1 MEEDTEYKKLPI
13 DERCVHKVW
22 KARVDGYEEAA
33 KLFRTIDDEKSP
45 EWNKYLGLIKKFVT
59 DSNAVAQEKGLEA
72 ALVFVENSGNAGKT
86 VGEVMGGIITKC
98 IGAPKAKTKDLAV
111 QITLMYVE
119 IERHEVVLEE
129 LLKGTDQKNPK
140 IVAACVAAVT
150 QALREFGSK
159 VMSIKPIVKKLPAL
173 LSDRDKAVRDEAKTL
188 TIEIY
193 RWIGAAFKSQ
203 IASLPAVLLTELEA
217 EFEKVSGEKAV
228 PTRYLRSQQEKQMLA
243 AVAISSGEVDDGAD
257 ADEVDEAEE
266 IDPMDLIDPV
276 DILSKL
282 PKDFYEKLEAKKW
295 QERKESLEALEA
307 LLQNPKLQPGD
318 YGDVVRALK
327 KVITKD
333 SNVVLV
339 ALGGKCLAM
348 LAKGLGKKFNT
359 YAGACVP
366 AVLEKFK
373 EKKTNVVTALRDAI
387 DAMYPATTLESIQE
401 DILEALA
408 NKNPN
413 VKMETASFLARAFS
427 KTVPTILNKKLLKAF
442 VTALIKTLNESD
454 PAVRDASAEAL
465 GTLMKLVGEKAIGPY
480 IAEVDALKQ
489 AKIKECCDKAVIT
502 VKIPGPKKERPATAP
517 PKTNA
522 GPATG
527 AVKKGGS
534 TEPKPV
540 ARPATAGVKKPAATK
555 KAAAGGGGSGVA
567 KSASASKVLP
577 TERDMSQEEIDD
589 RAAEILP
596 ADVTQGLGDSNWKTR
611 LAAVESLTGVIAD
624 LDPKGGHSQVVLRT
638 LAKKPGLKDTNFQVL
653 KGKLENVRA
662 AVERLGIT
670 ATTAD
675 YIMNDIT
682 EKLGDAKNSGPAGL
696 ALTAIAEA
704 IKLEYAV
711 AKVMEFAFEQKSPKV
726 QQEALTWVNNAIKE
740 FGFQV
745 NPKLLLE
752 DSKKAVQSINPA
764 VRAAGITLLGT
775 MYLFMGN
782 TLAMF
787 FENEKPAL
795 KQQIQTEFD
804 KCAGQRPPAPT
815 RGLSKCASKASV
827 DDLDDDGEVEEQPA
841 INMNDLFPR
850 VDISSQ
856 ITEALLAEISD
867 KNWKTRNEG
876 LEKLRAIIAEA
887 KLIKSNLG
895 DLPQVLAQRLVD
907 SNAKIA
913 QTSVE
918 LCQQIAVAMGP
929 PSKQYVRVWFP
940 GIVKGLGDSKAF
952 IRSACITCINIMG
965 DQAGYK
971 EFFESEMIADAL
983 KTGSPALKT
992 EVWGWLAEKLPG
1004 LPTKSIQKD
1013 ELHSLLPHLYANI
1026 CDRNAD
1032 VRKNANEAVLGI
1044 MIHLGYEGMV
1054 KALDKQKPTSKK
1066 DIQAALDKA
1075 RPNLPV
1081 KPLPKN
1087 KQQAPI
1093 VEEPTKVVR
1102 PGTAKVQKAA
1112 AGGAAKANPA
1122 PTSRKK
1128 EEEVDTSPLLAI
1140 NNMKSQRL
1148 LDEQKLKVL
1157 KWTFTTPREEFTDLL
1172 KEQMTSANVNKG
1184 LIANMFHED
1193 FRYHLKV
1200 IDALIEDLPK
1210 NDKGLICNLDLIM
1223 KWLSLRFYDTNPS
1236 VLLKGLDYLNL
1247 VFQMLIESQYVLAEN
1262 EGSSFVPHL
1271 LTKIGD
1277 PKDVVRNGVRS
1288 LLRQICLV
1296 YPFAKV
1302 FVFIMDALKSKNARQ
1317 RAECLDELGYLIET
1331 YGLTVCQPTQ
1341 QAALKEIAKHIS
1353 DRDNSVRN
1361 AALNTVVQAYFLA
1374 GEKVYKLI
1382 GQLSEK
1388 DLSMLD
1394 ERIKRS
1400 KKTAAVKKPATI
1412 EIVKVPSSVEVH
1424 APDSDPVVVE
1434 EEDIVVPPMEQP
1446 EEAIPVVRKRRSVV
1460 FNDTIRF
1467 NDSTSG
1473 RFNDEVDE
1481 TGQNAHKRL
1490 REEPILN
1497 SPVPTKKPPEVVNP
1511 PSRPSGPFKLDE
1523 NVIAEIECN
1532 WVKAEQHRKLDLPKI
1547 DVSFIYDS
1555 ITVIPVRG
1563 VAYPEDKFQQLL
1575 ARTLHRP
1582 ISAHS
1587 RDYAMSPP
1595 SHLRSPAYGGGGSNK
1610 PKPTAN
1616 LADALPKLDPN
1627 LLRIIRGI
1635 GSADVYT
1642 AHAAINELSDI
1653 LESQEKQAV
1662 LRDYEEIY
1670 IQSILQ
1676 QFKYLQ
1682 QKPLAESL
1690 AMYQPLLHSIY
1701 SFFASKTLGKNLS
1714 VNTIKS
1720 LIAVLLGLMADNK
1733 LGGSTDDA
1741 QFTKVVNGICL
1752 KILDRTNFTNLNCA
1766 LIRLLKESCQTSCL
1780 PKFTD
1785 LLMKCIWRNV
1795 KVIPDRLPDLDYDAV
1810 LLEVHEFMLALPS
1823 IWWQQ
1828 RPSDTPLRTVK
1839 TIIHNMTKIK
1849 GNTILQHLNKIP
1861 SHSELNTYILR
1872 ILKNL
1877 NKESSSAAT
1886 VATANNQHA
1895 AAVANSNSENNNTQH
1910 RHGSRP
1916 VHETHEE
1923 VSNIFKLISNTD
1935 TSQEGLAKLH
1945 EFKSRNADVDIL
1957 PFLKGASVSFQKYI
1971 IDGLAELDAKN
1982 QGLGD
1987 GNNKA
1992 MAGNRVAA
2000 STINPDYW
2008 MERLNSLMTKT
2019 NPGQPNS
2026 ATVNGQ
2032 YSDNKIT
2039 DENLNVN
2046 QLQQPKVN
2054 LLRKEVGGGLG
2065 SGLTVPMGGG
2075 GVGGVGGGNSG
2086 SISLHRRELLAQKLE
2101 QIKQQK

>member
-203 IASLPAVLLTELEA
+203 IASLPAVLLAELEA

-295 QERKESLEALEA
+295 QERKESLEALET

-408 NKNPN
+408 NKNPS

-1184 LIANMFHED
+1184 LIANMFHDD

-1446 EEAIPVVRKRRSVV
+1446 EEAIPVVR
-1460 FNDTIRF
+1460 
-1467 NDSTSG
+1467 
-1473 RFNDEVDE
+1473 
-1481 TGQNAHKRL
+1481 
-1490 REEPILN
+1490 
-1497 SPVPTKKPPEVVNP
+1497 PPEVVNP

-2086 SISLHRRELLAQKLE
+2086 SISMHRRELLAQKLE

>member
-203 IASLPAVLLTELEA
+203 IASLPAVLLAELEA

-295 QERKESLEALEA
+295 QERKESLEALET

-408 NKNPN
+408 NKNPS

-1184 LIANMFHED
+1184 LIANMFHDD

-1446 EEAIPVVRKRRSVV
+1446 EEAIPVVR
-1460 FNDTIRF
+1460 
-1467 NDSTSG
+1467 
-1473 RFNDEVDE
+1473 
-1481 TGQNAHKRL
+1481 
-1490 REEPILN
+1490 
-1497 SPVPTKKPPEVVNP
+1497 
-1511 PSRPSGPFKLDE
+1511 
-1523 NVIAEIECN
+1523 
-1532 WVKAEQHRKLDLPKI
+1532 
-1547 DVSFIYDS
+1547 
-1555 ITVIPVRG
+1555 
-1563 VAYPEDKFQQLL
+1563 
-1575 ARTLHRP
+1575 
-1582 ISAHS
+1582 
-1587 RDYAMSPP
+1587 
-1595 SHLRSPAYGGGGSNK
+1595 
-1610 PKPTAN
+1610 

-2086 SISLHRRELLAQKLE
+2086 SISMHRRELLAQKLE

>member
-13 DERCVHKVW
+13 DERCVHKLW

-45 EWNKYLGLIKKFVT
+45 EWNKYLGLIKKFVI

-119 IERHEVVLEE
+119 IEKHEVVLEE

-159 VMSIKPIVKKLPAL
+159 VISIKPIVKKLPTL
-173 LSDRDKAVRDEAKTL
+173 LSDRDKAVRDESKSL

-203 IASLPAVLLTELEA
+203 IASLPAVLLAELEA

-243 AVAISSGEVDDGAD
+243 AVAISSGDADDGAD
-257 ADEVDEAEE
+257 NDEVDDAEE

-295 QERKESLEALEA
+295 QERKESLEALET

-359 YAGACVP
+359 YTGACVP

-373 EKKTNVVTALRDAI
+373 EKKSNVVAALRDAI
-387 DAMYPATTLESIQE
+387 DAMYPSTTLESIQE
-401 DILEALA
+401 DVLEALA
-408 NKNPN
+408 NKNPS

-442 VTALIKTLNESD
+442 VTALLKTLNESD

-465 GTLMKLVGEKAIGPY
+465 GTLMKLVGEKAIGVY
-480 IAEVDALKQ
+480 LTEVDALKQ
-489 AKIKECCDKAVIT
+489 AKIKECCEKAVIT
-502 VKIPGPKKERPATAP
+502 IKIPGPKKERPATAP
-517 PKTNA
+517 PKTGAA
-522 GPATG
+522 GSAGTG
-527 AVKKGGS
+527 AIKKGGS

-555 KAAAGGGGSGVA
+555 KATGGGGGGGGGVA

-577 TERDMSQEEIDD
+577 TERDMSPEEIDD

-596 ADVTQGLGDSNWKTR
+596 ADVIQGLGDSNWKTR
-611 LAAVESLTGVIAD
+611 LAAVESMPGVIAD

-653 KGKLENVRA
+653 KVKLENVRA

-752 DSKKAVQSINPA
+752 DSRKAVQSINPA
-764 VRAAGITLLGT
+764 VRAAGIALLGT

-782 TLAMF
+782 TLTMF

-804 KCAGQRPPAPT
+804 KCAGQKPPAPT

-827 DDLDDDGEVEEQPA
+827 DDLDDDGEAEEQPA
-841 INMNDLFPR
+841 ININDLLPR

-876 LEKLRAIIAEA
+876 LEKLRAIIGEA
-887 KLIKSNLG
+887 KLIKQNLG
-895 DLPQVLAQRLVD
+895 DLPQVMAQRLVD

-913 QTSVE
+913 QTSGE
-918 LCQQIAVAMGP
+918 ICQQIAVAMGP
-929 PSKQYVRVWFP
+929 PCKQYVRVWFP
-940 GIVKGLGDSKAF
+940 GFLKGLGDGKSF
-952 IRSACITCINIMG
+952 IRSASIACINTFG

-971 EFFESEMIADAL
+971 EFFEGEMIADAL

-1013 ELHSLLPHLYANI
+1013 ELNSMLPHLYANI

-1032 VRKNANEAVLGI
+1032 VRKNANDAVLGI
-1044 MIHLGYEGMV
+1044 MIHLGYEGMM

-1093 VEEPTKVVR
+1093 IEEPKVVR

-1112 AGGAAKANPA
+1112 SGAAAKANPP

-1184 LIANMFHED
+1184 LIANMFHDD

-1247 VFQMLIESQYVLAEN
+1247 VFQMLIEKQYVLAEN

-1400 KKTAAVKKPATI
+1400 KKTAVKKPTNTI
-1412 EIVKVPSSVEVH
+1412 EIVKVPSSVEVN
-1424 APDSDPVVVE
+1424 AVEIDPVVVE
-1434 EEDIVVPPMEQP
+1434 EEEIVPPMEQP
-1446 EEAIPVVRKRRSVV
+1446 EEVTIPVRKRRSVV

-1473 RFNDEVDE
+1473 RFNDEQEQVVAGDN
-1481 TGQNAHKRL
+1481 GQCNGSALKRL
-1490 REEPILN
+1490 REEPST
-1497 SPVPTKKPPEVVNP
+1497 SPVPTKKPPEVATA
-1511 PSRPSGPFKLDE
+1511 PSKPSGPFKLDE

-1532 WVKAEQHRKLDLPKI
+1532 WVKADQHRKLDLPNI
-1547 DVSFIYDS
+1547 DVSFIYDP

-1595 SHLRSPAYGGGGSNK
+1595 SHLRSPAYGGSNK

-1720 LIAVLLGLMADNK
+1720 IIAVLLGLMADNK

-1877 NKESSSAAT
+1877 NKESNAA
-1886 VATANNQHA
+1886 NQHA
-1895 AAVANSNSENNNTQH
+1895 SAVANSNSENNNTQH
-1910 RHGSRP
+1910 RSGTRP

-1945 EFKSRNADVDIL
+1945 EFKSKNPDVDIL

-1982 QGLGD
+1982 QGHGD
-1987 GNNKA
+1987 GNNKVA
-1992 MAGNRVAA
+1992 PGNRVAP

-2019 NPGQPNS
+2019 NPNQQNS
-2026 ATVNGQ
+2026 TVNGQ

-2046 QLQQPKVN
+2046 QLQPKVN

-2065 SGLTVPMGGG
+2065 SGLTVPVSGGVGG
-2075 GVGGVGGGNSG
+2075 GVGSGNSG

>member
-13 DERCVHKVW
+13 DERCVHKLW

-45 EWNKYLGLIKKFVT
+45 EWNKYLGLVKKFVT
-59 DSNAVAQEKGLEA
+59 DSNAAAQEKGLEA
-72 ALVFVENSGNAGKT
+72 TLVFVENSGNAGKT
-86 VGEVMGGIITKC
+86 VGEVMSGIITKC
-98 IGAPKAKTKDLAV
+98 IGAPRAKTKDLAG
-111 QITLMYVE
+111 QITLMYIE
-119 IERHEVVLEE
+119 IEKQDIVLEE
-129 LLKGTDQKNPK
+129 LLKGTEQKNPK
-140 IVAACVAAVT
+140 IVAACVVSIT
-150 QALREFGSK
+150 QALREFGNK
-159 VMSIKPIVKKLPAL
+159 VISIKPIVKKLPTL
-173 LSDRDKAVRDEAKTL
+173 LSDRDKAVRDESKSL

-203 IASLPAVLLTELEA
+203 IASLPAVLLAELET
-217 EFEKVSGEKAV
+217 EFEKVSGDKAI
-228 PTRYLRSQQEKQMLA
+228 PTRYLRSQQERQMLA
-243 AVAISSGEVDDGAD
+243 AVAASSSGDVEDVGDDNEA
-257 ADEVDEAEE
+257 DEAEE

-282 PKDFYEKLEAKKW
+282 PKDFYDKLEAKKW
-295 QERKESLEALEA
+295 QERKESLEALET

-327 KVITKD
+327 KIISKD
-333 SNVVLV
+333 TNVVLV

-348 LAKGLGKKFNT
+348 LARGLAKKFNT

-366 AVLEKFK
+366 AILEKFK
-373 EKKTNVVTALRDAI
+373 EKKVNVVTALREAI
-387 DAMYPATTLESIQE
+387 DAIYPSTSLEAIQE
-401 DILEALA
+401 DILEALG

-413 VKMETASFLARAFS
+413 VKLETASFLARAFT
-427 KTVPTILNKKLLKAF
+427 KTLPTILNKKLLKAII
-442 VTALIKTLNESD
+442 TALLKTLNEPD
-454 PAVRDASAEAL
+454 PAVRDSAAEAL
-465 GTLMKLVGEKAIGPY
+465 GTAMKLVGEKAIGPHLT
-480 IAEVDALKQ
+480 EVDALKL

-502 VKIPGPKKERPATAP
+502 IKIPGPKKERPATAP
-517 PKTNA
+517 PKTTST
-522 GPATG
+522 ATG

-534 TEPKPV
+534 TEPRPV
-540 ARPATAGVKKPAATK
+540 ARPATAGVKKVAPSK
-555 KAAAGGGGSGVA
+555 KAPGSGGAGGGGGGSGLS

-577 TERDMSQEEIDD
+577 TERDMSTDEIDEK
-589 RAAEILP
+589 AAEILP
-596 ADVTQGLGDSNWKTR
+596 TDVVQGLADSNWKTR
-611 LAAVESLTGVIAD
+611 LAAVESLTVVISE
-624 LDPKGGHSQVVLRT
+624 LDPKCGHSQVILRF

-653 KGKLENVRA
+653 KVKLENVK
-662 AVERLGIT
+662 AVVDKLGVT
-670 ATTAD
+670 TTTAD
-675 YIMNDIT
+675 YIINDIT
-682 EKLGDAKNSGPAGL
+682 EKLGDAKNSGPAGQ
-696 ALTAIAEA
+696 ALTSIADA

-711 AKVMEFAFEQKSPKV
+711 SKVMEFAFEQKSPKV
-726 QQEALTWVNNAIKE
+726 QQEALTWVNNALKE

-752 DSKKAVQSINPA
+752 DSRKAVQSINPA
-764 VRAAGITLLGT
+764 VRASGIALLGT

-795 KQQIQTEFD
+795 KQQIQAEFD
-804 KCAGQRPPAPT
+804 KCAGQKPPAAT
-815 RGLSKCASKASV
+815 RGQQAKCPSPGSV
-827 DDLDDDGEVEEQPA
+827 DDLDDEGEADDQPA
-841 INMNDLFPR
+841 ININDLLPR
-850 VDISSQ
+850 IDISTQ
-856 ITEALLAEISD
+856 ITESLLAELSD

-876 LEKLRAIIAEA
+876 LEKLRGIVTES
-887 KLIKSNLG
+887 KLIKPNLG
-895 DLPQVLAQRLVD
+895 DLPQVIAQRLVD

-918 LCQQIAVAMGP
+918 ICQLIATAMGP
-929 PSKQYVRVWFP
+929 PCKQYVRVFFP
-940 GIVKGLGDSKAF
+940 GFLKGLGDGKAF
-952 IRSACITCINIMG
+952 IRSACISCINTWG

-971 EFFESEMIADAL
+971 EFFDGEMIADAL
-983 KTGSPALKT
+983 KIGSPALKT
-992 EVWGWLAEKLPG
+992 EVWGWLAEKLPP

-1013 ELHSLLPHLYANI
+1013 ELVAILPHLYANI

-1044 MIHLGYEGMV
+1044 MIHLGYDAMM

-1093 VEEPTKVVR
+1093 VEEPKVVR
-1102 PGTAKVQKAA
+1102 PGTGKVQKAA
-1112 AGGAAKANPA
+1112 VGVSAKANPA
-1122 PTSRKK
+1122 AAARKK
-1128 EEEVDTSPLLAI
+1128 EEEVDNSPLLAI

-1200 IDALIEDLPK
+1200 IDALVEDLPK

-1247 VFQMLIESQYVLAEN
+1247 VFGMLIEKQYVLAEN
-1262 EGSSFVPHL
+1262 EGSSFAPHL

-1277 PKDVVRNGVRS
+1277 PKDVVRNGVRT

-1302 FVFIMDALKSKNARQ
+1302 FIFVMDALKSKNARQ

-1331 YGLTVCQPTQ
+1331 YGLSVCQPTQ

-1361 AALNTVVQAYFLA
+1361 AALNAVVQAYFLA

-1400 KKTAAVKKPATI
+1400 KKTAIKKPTNSI
-1412 EIVKVPSSVEVH
+1412 EIVKVPSATEVNNVVETE
-1424 APDSDPVVVE
+1424 PVE
-1434 EEDIVVPPMEQP
+1434 EEEEPLPVEQP
-1446 EEAIPVVRKRRSVV
+1446 V
-1460 FNDTIRF
+1460 
-1467 NDSTSG
+1467 
-1473 RFNDEVDE
+1473 
-1481 TGQNAHKRL
+1481 
-1490 REEPILN
+1490 EPL
-1497 SPVPTKKPPEVVNP
+1497 PARPPEVNLPKV
-1511 PSRPSGPFKLDE
+1511 SGPFKLDE
-1523 NVIAEIECN
+1523 NVIADIESN
-1532 WVKAEQHRKLDLPKI
+1532 WVKADHHRKTELPPI
-1547 DVSFIYDS
+1547 DISFIYEP
-1555 ITVIPVRG
+1555 IKVIPVRG
-1563 VAYPEDKFQQLL
+1563 IAYPDEKFQQLL
-1575 ARTLHRP
+1575 ARTLQRP
-1582 ISAHS
+1582 ISAPS
-1587 RDYAMSPP
+1587 RDYAMSPL
-1595 SHLRSPAYGGGGSNK
+1595 SHLRSPAYSGTNK

-1616 LADALPKLDPN
+1616 LADVLPKLDPN

-1635 GSADVYT
+1635 GSADAYT

-1720 LIAVLLGLMADNK
+1720 IIAVLLGLMADNK
-1733 LGGSTDDA
+1733 LGGSADDA

-1752 KILDRTNFTNLNCA
+1752 KILDRTNFTHLNCA

-1795 KVIPDRLPDLDYDAV
+1795 KVIPDRLQDLDYDSV

-1823 IWWQQ
+1823 SWWQQ

-1849 GNTILQHLNKIP
+1849 GNAILQHLSRIP

-1877 NKESSSAAT
+1877 NKESASSAA
-1886 VATANNQHA
+1886 NQNA
-1895 AAVANSNSENNNTQH
+1895 SAVANSNSENNNTQH
-1910 RHGSRP
+1910 RSSSRP

-1935 TSQEGLAKLH
+1935 TSQEGLAKLY
-1945 EFKSRNADVDIL
+1945 EFKSKNSDVDIL
-1957 PFLKGASVSFQKYI
+1957 PFLKGASVSFQRYI
-1971 IDGLAELDAKN
+1971 IDGLAELDAKKLN
-1982 QGLGD
+1982 SKD
-1987 GNNKA
+1987 SDKKI
-1992 MAGNRVAA
+1992 MAANCMPQ
-2000 STINPDYW
+2000 STTNPDYW

-2019 NPGQPNS
+2019 GQS
-2026 ATVNGQ
+2026 ANHQSNTGHGQ
-2032 YSDNKIT
+2032 YTDNKIT
-2039 DENLNVN
+2039 DENLNLN
-2046 QLQQPKVN
+2046 QMQPKVN
-2054 LLRKEVGGGLG
+2054 ILRKEAGGGLG
-2065 SGLTVPMGGG
+2065 SGLSPTPGGG
-2075 GVGGVGGGNSG
+2075 IGGNSNA
-2086 SISLHRRELLAQKLE
+2086 SIVSSIPLHRRELLAQKLE

>member
-13 DERCVHKVW
+13 DERCVHKLW

-45 EWNKYLGLIKKFVT
+45 EWNKYLGLVKKFVT

-72 ALVFVENSGNAGKT
+72 TLVFVENSGNAGKT
-86 VGEVMGGIITKC
+86 VGEVMSGIVTKC
-98 IGAPKAKTKDLAV
+98 IGAPKAKTKDLAA
-111 QITLMYVE
+111 QITLMYIE
-119 IERHEVVLEE
+119 IEKHEIVLEE
-129 LLKGTDQKNPK
+129 LLKGTEQKNPK
-140 IVAACVAAVT
+140 IVAACVVSIT
-150 QALREFGSK
+150 QALREFGNK
-159 VMSIKPIVKKLPAL
+159 VISIKPIVKKLPTL
-173 LSDRDKAVRDEAKTL
+173 LSDRDKAVRDESKSL

-203 IASLPAVLLTELEA
+203 IATLPAVLLTELEA
-217 EFEKVSGEKAV
+217 EFEKVSGEKAI

-243 AVAISSGEVDDGAD
+243 AVAASSSGDVDDAGDDNEA
-257 ADEVDEAEE
+257 DEAEE

-295 QERKESLEALEA
+295 QERKESLEALET

-327 KVITKD
+327 KIISKD
-333 SNVVLV
+333 TNVVLV

-348 LAKGLGKKFNT
+348 LARGLAKKFNT

-366 AVLEKFK
+366 AILEKFK
-373 EKKTNVVTALRDAI
+373 EKKANVVTALRDAI
-387 DAMYPATTLESIQE
+387 DAIYPSTTLEAIQE
-401 DILEALA
+401 DILEALG

-413 VKMETASFLARAFS
+413 VKLETASFLARAFT
-427 KTVPTILNKKLLKAF
+427 KTLPTILNKKLLKAII
-442 VTALIKTLNESD
+442 TALLKTLNEPD
-454 PAVRDASAEAL
+454 PAVRDAAAEAL
-465 GTLMKLVGEKAIGPY
+465 GTAMKLVGEKAIGPHLT
-480 IAEVDALKQ
+480 EVDALKL
-489 AKIKECCDKAVIT
+489 AKIKECCEKAVIT

-517 PKTNA
+517 PKTTST
-522 GPATG
+522 ATG

-540 ARPATAGVKKPAATK
+540 ARPATAGVKKVPAK
-555 KAAAGGGGSGVA
+555 KATGTGGGGGGGGGSGIA
-567 KSASASKVLP
+567 KSASSSKVLP
-577 TERDMSQEEIDD
+577 TERDMSAEEVDE

-596 ADVTQGLGDSNWKTR
+596 ADVAQGLADSNWKTR
-611 LAAVESLTGVIAD
+611 LAAVESLTSVIAE
-624 LDPKGGHSQVVLRT
+624 LDPKCGHSQVILRFI
-638 LAKKPGLKDTNFQVL
+638 AKKPGLKDTNFQVL

-662 AVERLGIT
+662 VVEKLGVTI
-670 ATTAD
+670 TTAD

-682 EKLGDAKNSGPAGL
+682 EKLGDVKNSGPAGQ

-711 AKVMEFAFEQKSPKV
+711 SKVMEFAFEQKSPKV

-752 DSKKAVQSINPA
+752 DSRKAVQSINPA
-764 VRAAGITLLGT
+764 VRAAGIALLGT

-795 KQQIQTEFD
+795 KQQIQAEFD
-804 KCAGQRPPAPT
+804 KCVGQKPPAPT
-815 RGLSKCASKASV
+815 RGLSKCASRGSV
-827 DDLDDDGEVEEQPA
+827 DDNLEDDGEADDQPA
-841 INMNDLFPR
+841 VNINDLLPR

-856 ITEALLAEISD
+856 ITESLLTELSD

-876 LEKLRAIIAEA
+876 LEKLRGIVNDA

-895 DLPQVLAQRLVD
+895 DLPQVMTQRLVD

-918 LCQQIAVAMGP
+918 ICQLIAIAMGP
-929 PSKQYVRVWFP
+929 PCKQYVRAFFP
-940 GIVKGLGDSKAF
+940 GFLKGLGDGKAF
-952 IRSACITCINIMG
+952 IRSACISCINTWG

-971 EFFESEMIADAL
+971 EFFDGEMIADAL

-992 EVWGWLAEKLPG
+992 ELWGWVAEKLPP

-1013 ELHSLLPHLYANI
+1013 ELVSMLPHLYANI

-1044 MIHLGYEGMV
+1044 MIHLGYDAMM

-1093 VEEPTKVVR
+1093 VDEPKVVR

-1112 AGGAAKANPA
+1112 VGASAKANAPA
-1122 PTSRKK
+1122 VSRKK
-1128 EEEVDTSPLLAI
+1128 EEEVDNSPLLAI

-1200 IDALIEDLPK
+1200 IDALVEDLPK

-1247 VFQMLIESQYVLAEN
+1247 VFAMLIEKQYVLAEN

-1277 PKDVVRNGVRS
+1277 PKDVVRNGVRT

-1302 FVFIMDALKSKNARQ
+1302 FVFVMDALKSKNARQ

-1331 YGLTVCQPTQ
+1331 YGLSVCQPTQ

-1361 AALNTVVQAYFLA
+1361 AALNAVVQAYFLA

-1400 KKTAAVKKPATI
+1400 KKTAVKKPASTI
-1412 EIVKVPSSVEVH
+1412 EIVKVSSATEVNVVE
-1424 APDSDPVVVE
+1424 PEVVE
-1434 EEDIVVPPMEQP
+1434 EEEEPVPVEQP
-1446 EEAIPVVRKRRSVV
+1446 V
-1460 FNDTIRF
+1460 
-1467 NDSTSG
+1467 
-1473 RFNDEVDE
+1473 E
-1481 TGQNAHKRL
+1481 T
-1490 REEPILN
+1490 
-1497 SPVPTKKPPEVVNP
+1497 
-1511 PSRPSGPFKLDE
+1511 
-1523 NVIAEIECN
+1523 
-1532 WVKAEQHRKLDLPKI
+1532 LP
-1547 DVSFIYDS
+1547 
-1555 ITVIPVRG
+1555 
-1563 VAYPEDKFQQLL
+1563 
-1575 ARTLHRP
+1575 AR
-1582 ISAHS
+1582 
-1587 RDYAMSPP
+1587 
-1595 SHLRSPAYGGGGSNK
+1595 
-1610 PKPTAN
+1610 

-1635 GSADVYT
+1635 GSADAYT

-1653 LESQEKQAV
+1653 LESQEKQAA

-1701 SFFASKTLGKNLS
+1701 SFFASKTLGKNLT

-1720 LIAVLLGLMADNK
+1720 IIAVLLGLMADNK
-1733 LGGSTDDA
+1733 LGGSADDA

-1795 KVIPDRLPDLDYDAV
+1795 KVIPDRLQDLDYDSV

-1823 IWWQQ
+1823 VWWQQ

-1849 GNTILQHLNKIP
+1849 GNAILQHLNRIP

-1877 NKESSSAAT
+1877 NKESASSAA
-1886 VATANNQHA
+1886 NLHA

-1910 RHGSRP
+1910 RTGSRP

-1945 EFKSRNADVDIL
+1945 EFKSKNPDVDIL

-1971 IDGLAELDAKN
+1971 IDGLQELDARKSSVKES
-1982 QGLGD
+1982 D
-1987 GNNKA
+1987 KKI
-1992 MAGNRVAA
+1992 MAANCMPQ
-2000 STINPDYW
+2000 STTNPDYW

-2019 NPGQPNS
+2019 SQAANHQSN
-2026 ATVNGQ
+2026 AMHGQ
-2032 YSDNKIT
+2032 YTDNKIT
-2039 DENLNVN
+2039 DENLNLN
-2046 QLQQPKVN
+2046 QMQPKVN
-2054 LLRKEVGGGLG
+2054 LLRKEAVGGLG
-2065 SGLTVPMGGG
+2065 SGLSPTTGGG
-2075 GVGGVGGGNSG
+2075 TGGSGNANIVS
-2086 SISLHRRELLAQKLE
+2086 SIPLHRRELLAQKLE

>member
-13 DERCVHKVW
+13 DERCVHKLW

-45 EWNKYLGLIKKFVT
+45 EWNKYLGLVKKFVT

-72 ALVFVENSGNAGKT
+72 TLVFVENSGNAGKT
-86 VGEVMGGIITKC
+86 VGEVMSGIVTKC
-98 IGAPKAKTKDLAV
+98 IGAPKAKTKDLAG
-111 QITLMYVE
+111 QITLMYIE
-119 IERHEVVLEE
+119 IEKHEIVLEE
-129 LLKGTDQKNPK
+129 LLKGTEQKNPK
-140 IVAACVAAVT
+140 IVAACVVSIT
-150 QALREFGSK
+150 QALREFGNK
-159 VMSIKPIVKKLPAL
+159 VISIKPIVKKLPTL
-173 LSDRDKAVRDEAKTL
+173 LSDRDKAVRDESKAL

-217 EFEKVSGEKAV
+217 EFEKVSGDKAI

-243 AVAISSGEVDDGAD
+243 AVAASGSGEVDDGGDDNEA
-257 ADEVDEAEE
+257 DEAEE

-327 KVITKD
+327 KIISKD
-333 SNVVLV
+333 TNVVLV

-348 LAKGLGKKFNT
+348 LARGLAKKFNT

-366 AVLEKFK
+366 AILEKFK
-373 EKKTNVVTALRDAI
+373 EKKANVVTALRDAI
-387 DAMYPATTLESIQE
+387 DAIYPSTTLEAIQE
-401 DILEALA
+401 DILEALG

-413 VKMETASFLARAFS
+413 VKLETASFLARAFT
-427 KTVPTILNKKLLKAF
+427 KTLPTILNKKLLKAII
-442 VTALIKTLNESD
+442 TALLKTLNEPD
-454 PAVRDASAEAL
+454 PAVRDAAAEAL
-465 GTLMKLVGEKAIGPY
+465 GTAMKLVGEKAIGPHLT
-480 IAEVDALKQ
+480 EVDALKL
-489 AKIKECCDKAVIT
+489 AKIKECCEKAVIT
-502 VKIPGPKKERPATAP
+502 IKIPGPKKERPATAP
-517 PKTNA
+517 PKTTSTT
-522 GPATG
+522 TG

-540 ARPATAGVKKPAATK
+540 ARPATAGVKKAVPAK
-555 KAAAGGGGSGVA
+555 KTPGTGGGGGGGGGSGIA
-567 KSASASKVLP
+567 KSASSSKVLP
-577 TERDMSQEEIDD
+577 TERDMSAEEIDE
-589 RAAEILP
+589 RAVEILP
-596 ADVTQGLGDSNWKTR
+596 ADVVQGLADSNWKTR
-611 LAAVESLTGVIAD
+611 LAAVESLTGVISE
-624 LDPKGGHSQVVLRT
+624 LDPKCGHSQVILRFI
-638 LAKKPGLKDTNFQVL
+638 AKKPGLKDTNFQVL

-662 AVERLGIT
+662 VIEKLGLTI
-670 ATTAD
+670 TTAD

-682 EKLGDAKNSGPAGL
+682 EKLGDVKNSGPAGQ

-711 AKVMEFAFEQKSPKV
+711 SKVMEFAFEQKSPKV

-752 DSKKAVQSINPA
+752 DSRKAVQSINPA
-764 VRAAGITLLGT
+764 VRAAGIALLGT

-795 KQQIQTEFD
+795 KQQIQAEFD
-804 KCAGQRPPAPT
+804 KCAGQKPPAPT
-815 RGLSKCASKASV
+815 RGISKCPSRGSV
-827 DDLDDDGEVEEQPA
+827 DDNLEDDAEADDQPA
-841 INMNDLFPR
+841 VNLNDLLPR

-856 ITEALLAEISD
+856 ITESLLAELSD

-876 LEKLRAIIAEA
+876 LEKLKGIVNEA
-887 KLIKSNLG
+887 KLIKPNLG
-895 DLPQVLAQRLVD
+895 DLPQVMAQRLVD

-918 LCQQIAVAMGP
+918 ICQLIAIAMGP
-929 PSKQYVRVWFP
+929 PCKQYVRVFFP
-940 GIVKGLGDSKAF
+940 GILKGLGDGKAF
-952 IRSACITCINIMG
+952 IRSACISCINTWG

-971 EFFESEMIADAL
+971 EFFDGEMIADAL

-992 EVWGWLAEKLPG
+992 ELWGWIAEKLPP

-1013 ELHSLLPHLYANI
+1013 ELVAMLPHLYANI

-1032 VRKNANEAVLGI
+1032 VRKNSNEAVLGI
-1044 MIHLGYEGMV
+1044 MIHLGYDAMM
-1054 KALDKQKPTSKK
+1054 KALDKQKPASKK

-1093 VEEPTKVVR
+1093 VEEPKVVR
-1102 PGTAKVQKAA
+1102 PGTAKAQKAVL
-1112 AGGAAKANPA
+1112 GASAKANPPA
-1122 PTSRKK
+1122 ASRKK
-1128 EEEVDTSPLLAI
+1128 EEEVDNSPLLAI

-1247 VFQMLIESQYVLAEN
+1247 VFAMLIEKQYVLAEN

-1277 PKDVVRNGVRS
+1277 PKDVVRNGVRT

-1302 FVFIMDALKSKNARQ
+1302 FVFVMDALKSKNARQ
-1317 RAECLDELGYLIET
+1317 RAECLDELGFLIET
-1331 YGLTVCQPTQ
+1331 YGLSVCQPTQ

-1361 AALNTVVQAYFLA
+1361 AALNAVVQAYFLA

-1400 KKTAAVKKPATI
+1400 KKTAVKKPASTI
-1412 EIVKVPSSVEVH
+1412 EIVKVSSATEVN
-1424 APDSDPVVVE
+1424 VVE
-1434 EEDIVVPPMEQP
+1434 AEVAEEEEEPVPVEQP
-1446 EEAIPVVRKRRSVV
+1446 V
-1460 FNDTIRF
+1460 
-1467 NDSTSG
+1467 
-1473 RFNDEVDE
+1473 E
-1481 TGQNAHKRL
+1481 T
-1490 REEPILN
+1490 
-1497 SPVPTKKPPEVVNP
+1497 
-1511 PSRPSGPFKLDE
+1511 
-1523 NVIAEIECN
+1523 
-1532 WVKAEQHRKLDLPKI
+1532 LP
-1547 DVSFIYDS
+1547 
-1555 ITVIPVRG
+1555 
-1563 VAYPEDKFQQLL
+1563 
-1575 ARTLHRP
+1575 AR
-1582 ISAHS
+1582 
-1587 RDYAMSPP
+1587 
-1595 SHLRSPAYGGGGSNK
+1595 
-1610 PKPTAN
+1610 

-1627 LLRIIRGI
+1627 LLKTIRGI
-1635 GSADVYT
+1635 GSPDAYT
-1642 AHAAINELSDI
+1642 AHASINELSDI

-1670 IQSILQ
+1670 IQNILQ

-1682 QKPLAESL
+1682 QKPLVESL

-1720 LIAVLLGLMADNK
+1720 IIAVLLGLMADNK
-1733 LGGSTDDA
+1733 LGGSADDA

-1795 KVIPDRLPDLDYDAV
+1795 KVIPDRLQDLDYDSV

-1823 IWWQQ
+1823 VWWQQ

-1849 GNTILQHLNKIP
+1849 GNAILQHLNRIP

-1877 NKESSSAAT
+1877 NKETASSAT
-1886 VATANNQHA
+1886 NQHA
-1895 AAVANSNSENNNTQH
+1895 SAVANSNSENNNTQH
-1910 RHGSRP
+1910 RSGSRP

-1945 EFKSRNADVDIL
+1945 EFKSKNPDVDIL

-1971 IDGLAELDAKN
+1971 IDGLAELDAKKN
-1982 QGLGD
+1982 SVKESD
-1987 GNNKA
+1987 KKI
-1992 MAGNRVAA
+1992 MAPNCLPQ
-2000 STINPDYW
+2000 STTNPDYW

-2019 NPGQPNS
+2019 SQTANHQSS
-2026 ATVNGQ
+2026 AVHSQ
-2032 YSDNKIT
+2032 YADNKIT
-2039 DENLNVN
+2039 DENLNLN
-2046 QLQQPKVN
+2046 QMQPKVN
-2054 LLRKEVGGGLG
+2054 LLRKEAVGGLG
-2065 SGLTVPMGGG
+2065 SGLSPTTGTGTGGS
-2075 GVGGVGGGNSG
+2075 GNANIVS
-2086 SISLHRRELLAQKLE
+2086 SIPLHRRELLAQKLE

>member
-1 MEEDTEYKKLPI
+1 MEEDTEYKKLPV
-13 DERCVHKVW
+13 DERCVHKLW

-45 EWNKYLGLIKKFVT
+45 EWNKYLGLIKKFVI

-72 ALVFVENSGNAGKT
+72 ALVFIENSGNAGKT

-111 QITLMYVE
+111 QITLMYIE
-119 IERHEVVLEE
+119 IEKQEIVLEE
-129 LLKGTDQKNPK
+129 LLKGTEQKNPK
-140 IVAACVAAVT
+140 IVASCVVTIT

-159 VMSIKPIVKKLPAL
+159 VISIKPIVKKLPAI
-173 LSDRDKAVRDEAKTL
+173 LSDRDKSVRDESKSL

-217 EFEKVSGEKAV
+217 EFEKVSNSKAV
-228 PTRYLRSQQEKQMLA
+228 PTRFLRSQQEKQMLA
-243 AVAISSGEVDDGAD
+243 TVASSGDVEDGAI
-257 ADEVDEAEE
+257 DEEADEAEE
-266 IDPMDLIDPV
+266 VDPLDLIDPV

-282 PKDFYEKLEAKKW
+282 PKDFYDKLEAKKW
-295 QERKESLEALEA
+295 QERKESLEALET

-333 SNVVLV
+333 TNVVLV

-348 LAKGLGKKFNT
+348 LAKGLAKKFNP
-359 YAGACVP
+359 YAGACIP
-366 AVLEKFK
+366 AILEKFK

-387 DAMYPATTLESIQE
+387 DAIYPSTTMDAIQE

-413 VKMETASFLARAFS
+413 VKMETASFLARAFT
-427 KTVPTILNKKLLKAF
+427 KTLPTMLNKKLLKVV
-442 VTALIKTLNESD
+442 VTALLKTLNESD

-465 GTLMKLVGEKAIGPY
+465 GTAMKLVGEKAIGPFLT
-480 IAEVDALKQ
+480 EVDALKL
-489 AKIKECCDKAVIT
+489 AKIKECCEKAVIT
-502 VKIPGPKKERPATAP
+502 IKIPGPKKERPATAP
-517 PKTNA
+517 AKSCAAPTA
-522 GPATG
+522 ITG

-534 TEPKPV
+534 SEPKPV
-540 ARPATAGVKKPAATK
+540 ARPATAGIKKPGIK
-555 KAAAGGGGSGVA
+555 KLPSAGGGTGIS
-567 KSASASKVLP
+567 KSASAAKVLP
-577 TERDMSQEEIDD
+577 TERDMSQEEIDEKVTD
-589 RAAEILP
+589 ILP
-596 ADVTQGLGDSNWKTR
+596 PDVVQGLSDSNWKTR
-611 LAAVESLTGVIAD
+611 LAAIESLSGVLSD
-624 LDPKGGHSQVVLRT
+624 LDPKCGHSQVILRF

-653 KGKLENVRA
+653 KIKLESVRETI
-662 AVERLGIT
+662 ERLGIT
-670 ATTAD
+670 VTTAD
-675 YIMNDIT
+675 YIINDIT
-682 EKLGDAKNSGPAGL
+682 EKLGDVKNNGPSGQ
-696 ALTAIAEA
+696 ALTAIAES
-704 IKLEYAV
+704 IKLEYV
-711 AKVMEFAFEQKSPKV
+711 ISKVMEFAFEQKSPKV
-726 QQEALTWVNNAIKE
+726 QQEALTWVNNAIRE

-745 NPKLLLE
+745 NPKLLLD

-764 VRAAGITLLGT
+764 VRAAGIALLGT

-782 TLAMF
+782 TLVMF

-795 KQQIQTEFD
+795 KQQIQAEFD
-804 KCAGQRPPAPT
+804 KCAGQKPPAPT
-815 RGLSKCASKASV
+815 RGLSKCPSKASM
-827 DDLDDDGEVEEQPA
+827 DDNQDENGETEDHPVVN
-841 INMNDLFPR
+841 ITDLLPR

-856 ITEALLAEISD
+856 ITESLLAEISD

-876 LEKLRAIIAEA
+876 LEKLRAIISEA

-918 LCQQIAVAMGP
+918 ICDQIAVAMGP
-929 PSKQYVRVWFP
+929 PCKQYVRVFFP
-940 GIVKGLGDSKAF
+940 GFLKGLGDGKAF
-952 IRSACITCINIMG
+952 IRSASISCINTWG

-983 KTGSPALKT
+983 KIGSPALKT
-992 EVWGWLAEKLPG
+992 EVWGWLAEKLPP
-1004 LPTKSIQKD
+1004 LPSKSIQKD
-1013 ELHSLLPHLYANI
+1013 ELIAILPHLYANI

-1044 MIHLGYEGMV
+1044 MIHLGYDAMM

-1093 VEEPTKVVR
+1093 IEEPKAVR
-1102 PGTAKVQKAA
+1102 PGTAKLLPKTL
-1112 AGGAAKANPA
+1112 GLGAKANA
-1122 PTSRKK
+1122 TTISRKK
-1128 EEEVDTSPLLAI
+1128 DEEVDTSPLLAI

-1172 KEQMTSANVNKG
+1172 KEQMISANVNKG

-1200 IDALIEDLPK
+1200 IEALVEDLPK

-1247 VFQMLIESQYVLAEN
+1247 VFQMLIEKQYVLAEN

-1277 PKDVVRNGVRS
+1277 PKDVVRNGVRT

-1302 FVFIMDALKSKNARQ
+1302 FVFVMDALKSKNARQ

-1361 AALNTVVQAYFLA
+1361 AALNAVVQAYFLA

-1400 KKTAAVKKPATI
+1400 KKTFVKKPSSSI
-1412 EIVKVPSSVEVH
+1412 DIVKVPSATEMNIESE
-1424 APDSDPVVVE
+1424 PVE
-1434 EEDIVVPPMEQP
+1434 EEEEVIPLEQP
-1446 EEAIPVVRKRRSVV
+1446 AEATQAR
-1460 FNDTIRF
+1460 
-1467 NDSTSG
+1467 
-1473 RFNDEVDE
+1473 
-1481 TGQNAHKRL
+1481 
-1490 REEPILN
+1490 
-1497 SPVPTKKPPEVVNP
+1497 PPEVCP
-1511 PSRPSGPFKLDE
+1511 PKVSGPFKLDE

-1532 WVKAEQHRKLDLPKI
+1532 WVKAEQHRKLDLPMI
-1547 DVSFIYDS
+1547 DVTFIYDS
-1555 ITVIPVRG
+1555 IKVIPVRG

-1587 RDYAMSPP
+1587 REYAMSPP
-1595 SHLRSPAYGGGGSNK
+1595 SHLRSPAYGGAVK

-1682 QKPLAESL
+1682 QKPLADSL

-1720 LIAVLLGLMADNK
+1720 IIAVLLGLMADNK

-1752 KILDRTNFTNLNCA
+1752 KILDRSNFTNLNCA

-1795 KVIPDRLPDLDYDAV
+1795 KVIPDRLPDLEYDAV
-1810 LLEVHEFMLALPS
+1810 LMEVHEFMLALPS
-1823 IWWQQ
+1823 VWWQQ
-1828 RPSDTPLRTVK
+1828 RPSDTPLRTIK

-1849 GNTILQHLNKIP
+1849 GNSILQHLNKIP
-1861 SHSELNTYILR
+1861 NHSELNTYILR

-1877 NKESSSAAT
+1877 SKESSSNAA
-1886 VATANNQHA
+1886 NQHA
-1895 AAVANSNSENNNTQH
+1895 SAIANSNSENNNTQH
-1910 RHGSRP
+1910 RSGNRP

-1935 TSQEGLAKLH
+1935 TSQEGLSKLYD
-1945 EFKSRNADVDIL
+1945 FKSKNPDVDIL

-1971 IDGLAELDAKN
+1971 IDGLAELDTNK
-1982 QGLGD
+1982 QGAADTDKKVLI
-1987 GNNKA
+1987 
-1992 MAGNRVAA
+1992 GNRVPQ
-2000 STINPDYW
+2000 STANSDYW

-2019 NPGQPNS
+2019 NHTSNQQNS
-2026 ATVNGQ
+2026 TGNSQ

-2039 DENLNVN
+2039 DENLNLN
-2046 QLQQPKVN
+2046 QLQPKVN

-2065 SGLTVPMGGG
+2065 SGLGPTAGGG
-2075 GVGGVGGGNSG
+2075 GGSGGNT
-2086 SISLHRRELLAQKLE
+2086 SIVSNIPLHRRELLAQKLE
-2101 QIKQQK
+2101 QLKQQK

>member
-1446 EEAIPVVRKRRSVV
+1446 EEAIPVVR
-1460 FNDTIRF
+1460 
-1467 NDSTSG
+1467 
-1473 RFNDEVDE
+1473 
-1481 TGQNAHKRL
+1481 
-1490 REEPILN
+1490 
-1497 SPVPTKKPPEVVNP
+1497 PPEVVNP

>member
-1 MEEDTEYKKLPI
+1 MEEDTEYKKLPV
-13 DERCVHKVW
+13 DERCVHKLW

-45 EWNKYLGLIKKFVT
+45 EWNKYLGLIKKFVI

-72 ALVFVENSGNAGKT
+72 ALVFIENSGNAGKT

-111 QITLMYVE
+111 QITLMYIE
-119 IERHEVVLEE
+119 IEKQEIVLEE
-129 LLKGTDQKNPK
+129 LLKGTEQKNPK
-140 IVAACVAAVT
+140 IVASCVVTIT

-159 VMSIKPIVKKLPAL
+159 VISIKPIVKKLPAI
-173 LSDRDKAVRDEAKTL
+173 LSDRDKSVRDESKSL

-217 EFEKVSGEKAV
+217 EFEKVSNSKAV
-228 PTRYLRSQQEKQMLA
+228 PTRFLRSQQEKQMLA
-243 AVAISSGEVDDGAD
+243 TVASSGDVEDGAI
-257 ADEVDEAEE
+257 DEEADEAEE
-266 IDPMDLIDPV
+266 VDPLDLIDPV

-282 PKDFYEKLEAKKW
+282 PKDFYDKLEAKKW
-295 QERKESLEALEA
+295 QERKESLEALET

-333 SNVVLV
+333 TNVVLV

-348 LAKGLGKKFNT
+348 LAKGLAKKFNP
-359 YAGACVP
+359 YAGACIP
-366 AVLEKFK
+366 AILEKFK

-387 DAMYPATTLESIQE
+387 DAIYPSTTMDAIQE

-413 VKMETASFLARAFS
+413 VKMETASFLARAFT
-427 KTVPTILNKKLLKAF
+427 KTLPTMLNKKLLKVV
-442 VTALIKTLNESD
+442 VTALLKTLNESD

-465 GTLMKLVGEKAIGPY
+465 GTAMKLVGEKAIGPFLT
-480 IAEVDALKQ
+480 EVDALKL
-489 AKIKECCDKAVIT
+489 AKIKECCEKAVIT
-502 VKIPGPKKERPATAP
+502 IKIPGPKKERPATAP
-517 PKTNA
+517 AKSCAAPTA
-522 GPATG
+522 ITG

-534 TEPKPV
+534 SEPKPV
-540 ARPATAGVKKPAATK
+540 ARPATAGIKKPGIK
-555 KAAAGGGGSGVA
+555 KLPSAGGGTGIS
-567 KSASASKVLP
+567 KSASAAKVLP
-577 TERDMSQEEIDD
+577 TERDMSQEEIDEKVTD
-589 RAAEILP
+589 ILP
-596 ADVTQGLGDSNWKTR
+596 PDVVQGLSDSNWKTR
-611 LAAVESLTGVIAD
+611 LAAIESLSGVLSD
-624 LDPKGGHSQVVLRT
+624 LDPKCGHSQVILRF

-653 KGKLENVRA
+653 KIKLESVRETI
-662 AVERLGIT
+662 ERLGIT
-670 ATTAD
+670 VTTAD
-675 YIMNDIT
+675 YIINDIT
-682 EKLGDAKNSGPAGL
+682 EKLGDVKNNGPSGQ
-696 ALTAIAEA
+696 ALTAIAES
-704 IKLEYAV
+704 IKLEYV
-711 AKVMEFAFEQKSPKV
+711 ISKVMEFAFEQKSPKV
-726 QQEALTWVNNAIKE
+726 QQEALTWVNNAIRE

-745 NPKLLLE
+745 NPKLLLD

-764 VRAAGITLLGT
+764 VRAAGIALLGT

-782 TLAMF
+782 TLVMF

-795 KQQIQTEFD
+795 KQQIQAEFD
-804 KCAGQRPPAPT
+804 KCAGQKPPAPT
-815 RGLSKCASKASV
+815 RGLSKCPSKASM
-827 DDLDDDGEVEEQPA
+827 DDNQDENGETEDHPVVN
-841 INMNDLFPR
+841 ITDLLPR

-856 ITEALLAEISD
+856 ITESLLAEISD

-876 LEKLRAIIAEA
+876 LEKLRAIISEA

-918 LCQQIAVAMGP
+918 ICDQIAVAMGP
-929 PSKQYVRVWFP
+929 PCKQYVRVFFP
-940 GIVKGLGDSKAF
+940 GFLKGLGDGKAF
-952 IRSACITCINIMG
+952 IRSASISCINTWG

-983 KTGSPALKT
+983 KIGSPALKT
-992 EVWGWLAEKLPG
+992 EVWGWLAEKLPP
-1004 LPTKSIQKD
+1004 LPSKSIQKD
-1013 ELHSLLPHLYANI
+1013 ELIAILPHLYANI

-1044 MIHLGYEGMV
+1044 MIHLGYDAMM

-1093 VEEPTKVVR
+1093 IEEPKAVR
-1102 PGTAKVQKAA
+1102 PGTAKLLPKTL
-1112 AGGAAKANPA
+1112 GLGAKANA
-1122 PTSRKK
+1122 TTISRKK
-1128 EEEVDTSPLLAI
+1128 DEEVDTSPLLAI

-1172 KEQMTSANVNKG
+1172 KEQMISANVNKG

-1200 IDALIEDLPK
+1200 IEALVEDLPK

-1247 VFQMLIESQYVLAEN
+1247 VFQMLIEKQYVLAEN

-1277 PKDVVRNGVRS
+1277 PKDVVRNGVRT

-1302 FVFIMDALKSKNARQ
+1302 FVFVMDALKSKNARQ

-1361 AALNTVVQAYFLA
+1361 AALNAVVQAYFLA

-1400 KKTAAVKKPATI
+1400 KKTFVKKPSSSI
-1412 EIVKVPSSVEVH
+1412 DIVKVPSATEMNIESE
-1424 APDSDPVVVE
+1424 PVE
-1434 EEDIVVPPMEQP
+1434 EEEEVIPLEQP
-1446 EEAIPVVRKRRSVV
+1446 AEA
-1460 FNDTIRF
+1460 T
-1467 NDSTSG
+1467 
-1473 RFNDEVDE
+1473 
-1481 TGQNAHKRL
+1481 Q
-1490 REEPILN
+1490 
-1497 SPVPTKKPPEVVNP
+1497 
-1511 PSRPSGPFKLDE
+1511 
-1523 NVIAEIECN
+1523 
-1532 WVKAEQHRKLDLPKI
+1532 
-1547 DVSFIYDS
+1547 
-1555 ITVIPVRG
+1555 
-1563 VAYPEDKFQQLL
+1563 
-1575 ARTLHRP
+1575 AR
-1582 ISAHS
+1582 
-1587 RDYAMSPP
+1587 
-1595 SHLRSPAYGGGGSNK
+1595 
-1610 PKPTAN
+1610 

-1682 QKPLAESL
+1682 QKPLADSL

-1720 LIAVLLGLMADNK
+1720 IIAVLLGLMADNK

-1752 KILDRTNFTNLNCA
+1752 KILDRSNFTNLNCA

-1795 KVIPDRLPDLDYDAV
+1795 KVIPDRLPDLEYDAV
-1810 LLEVHEFMLALPS
+1810 LMEVHEFMLALPS
-1823 IWWQQ
+1823 VWWQQ
-1828 RPSDTPLRTVK
+1828 RPSDTPLRTIK

-1849 GNTILQHLNKIP
+1849 GNSILQHLNKIP
-1861 SHSELNTYILR
+1861 NHSELNTYILR

-1877 NKESSSAAT
+1877 SKESSSNAA
-1886 VATANNQHA
+1886 NQHA
-1895 AAVANSNSENNNTQH
+1895 SAIANSNSENNNTQH
-1910 RHGSRP
+1910 RSGNRP

-1935 TSQEGLAKLH
+1935 TSQEGLSKLYD
-1945 EFKSRNADVDIL
+1945 FKSKNPDVDIL

-1971 IDGLAELDAKN
+1971 IDGLAELDTNK
-1982 QGLGD
+1982 QGAADTDKKVLI
-1987 GNNKA
+1987 
-1992 MAGNRVAA
+1992 GNRVPQ
-2000 STINPDYW
+2000 STANSDYW

-2019 NPGQPNS
+2019 NHTSNQQNS
-2026 ATVNGQ
+2026 TGNSQ

-2039 DENLNVN
+2039 DENLNLN
-2046 QLQQPKVN
+2046 QLQPKVN

-2065 SGLTVPMGGG
+2065 SGLGPTAGGG
-2075 GVGGVGGGNSG
+2075 GGSGGNT
-2086 SISLHRRELLAQKLE
+2086 SIVSNIPLHRRELLAQKLE
-2101 QIKQQK
+2101 QLKQQK

>member
-13 DERCVHKVW
+13 DERCVHKLW
-22 KARVDGYEEAA
+22 KARVDGYEEAV

-45 EWNKYLGLIKKFVT
+45 EWNKYLGLIKKFVI

-98 IGAPKAKTKDLAV
+98 IGAPKVKTKDLAV
-111 QITLMYVE
+111 QITLMYIE
-119 IERHEVVLEE
+119 IEKHEIVLEE
-129 LLKGTDQKNPK
+129 LLKGTEQKNPK
-140 IVAACVAAVT
+140 IVASCVVTIT

-159 VMSIKPIVKKLPAL
+159 VISIKPIVKKLPAL
-173 LSDRDKAVRDEAKTL
+173 LSDRDKSVRDESKSL
-188 TIEIY
+188 SIEIY

-203 IASLPAVLLTELEA
+203 IASLPAVLLSELEA
-217 EFEKVSGEKAV
+217 EFEKVGNSKAI

-243 AVAISSGEVDDGAD
+243 TVASSGDVEDGAID
-257 ADEVDEAEE
+257 EEVDEAEE

-282 PKDFYEKLEAKKW
+282 PKDFYDKLEAKKW
-295 QERKESLEALEA
+295 QERKESLESLEI

-327 KVITKD
+327 KVISKD
-333 SNVVLV
+333 TNVVLV
-339 ALGGKCLAM
+339 ALGGKCLAL
-348 LAKGLGKKFNT
+348 LAKGLAKKFNP
-359 YAGACVP
+359 YAGACIP
-366 AVLEKFK
+366 AILEKFK
-373 EKKTNVVTALRDAI
+373 EKKTNVVTVLRDAI
-387 DAMYPATTLESIQE
+387 DAIYPSTTLEAIQE
-401 DILEALA
+401 DILEALG
-408 NKNPN
+408 NKNPS
-413 VKMETASFLARAFS
+413 VKMETASFLSRAFT
-427 KTVPTILNKKLLKAF
+427 KTLPTLINKKLLKAI
-442 VTALIKTLNESD
+442 VTTLLKTLNESD

-465 GTLMKLVGEKAIGPY
+465 GTAMKLVGEKAIGPFLT
-480 IAEVDALKQ
+480 EVDALKL
-489 AKIKECCDKAVIT
+489 AKIKDCCDKAVIT
-502 VKIPGPKKERPATAP
+502 IKIPGPRKERPATAP
-517 PKTNA
+517 AKSSAAPIVT
-522 GPATG
+522 TG
-527 AVKKGGS
+527 AVKKGGF

-540 ARPATAGVKKPAATK
+540 TRPATAGVKKSVGLK
-555 KAAAGGGGSGVA
+555 KIPGSSNASGGMSLS
-567 KSASASKVLP
+567 KSSSASKVLP
-577 TERDMSQEEIDD
+577 TERDMSQEEIDEKVTD
-589 RAAEILP
+589 ILP
-596 ADVTQGLGDSNWKTR
+596 PDVVQGLSDSNWKTR
-611 LAAVESLTGVIAD
+611 LAAVETLSGVISD
-624 LDPKGGHSQVVLRT
+624 FDSNCSHSQVILRF

-653 KGKLENVRA
+653 KIKLECVRA
-662 AVERLGIT
+662 TIERLGIT
-670 ATTAD
+670 ATTAN
-675 YIMNDIT
+675 YIINDIT
-682 EKLGDAKNSGPAGL
+682 EKLGDVKNNGPAGQ
-696 ALTAIAEA
+696 ALTAIADSM
-704 IKLEYAV
+704 KLEYAV
-711 AKVMEFAFEQKSPKV
+711 SKVMEFAFEQKSPKV

-745 NPKLLLE
+745 NPKLLLD

-764 VRAAGITLLGT
+764 VRAAGISLLGT
-775 MYLFMGN
+775 MYLYMGN
-782 TLAMF
+782 ALVMF

-795 KQQIQTEFD
+795 KQQIQAEFE
-804 KCAGQRPPAPT
+804 KCAGQKPPAPT
-815 RGLSKCASKASV
+815 RGLSKCSSKASM
-827 DDLDDDGEVEEQPA
+827 DDNLNENGETEEQPVV
-841 INMNDLFPR
+841 NMTDLFPR

-856 ITEALLAEISD
+856 ITESLLGEISD

-876 LEKLRAIIAEA
+876 LEKLRTIIGEA

-918 LCQQIAVAMGP
+918 ICDQIAIAMGP
-929 PSKQYVRVWFP
+929 SCKQYVRVFFP
-940 GIVKGLGDSKAF
+940 GFLKGLGDGKAF
-952 IRSACITCINIMG
+952 IRSASISCINTWG

-992 EVWGWLAEKLPG
+992 EVWGWLAEKLPP

-1013 ELHSLLPHLYANI
+1013 ELIAILPHLYANI

-1044 MIHLGYEGMV
+1044 MIHLGYDAMM

-1093 VEEPTKVVR
+1093 IEETKVVR
-1102 PGTAKVQKAA
+1102 PGTAKLLPKTVGLAP
-1112 AGGAAKANPA
+1112 KANA
-1122 PTSRKK
+1122 TTTSRKK
-1128 EEEVDTSPLLAI
+1128 EEEIDTSPLLAI

-1172 KEQMTSANVNKG
+1172 KEQMTAANVNRG

-1200 IDALIEDLPK
+1200 IEALIDDLPK

-1247 VFQMLIESQYVLAEN
+1247 VFQMLIEKQYVLAEN

-1277 PKDVVRNGVRS
+1277 PKDVVRNGVRT

-1302 FVFIMDALKSKNARQ
+1302 FVFVMDALKSKNARQ

-1361 AALNTVVQAYFLA
+1361 AALNAVVQAYFLA

-1400 KKTAAVKKPATI
+1400 KKTVIKKPSSSI
-1412 EIVKVPSSVEVH
+1412 EIVKVPSAIEMNLKNETNEE
-1424 APDSDPVVVE
+1424 DEE
-1434 EEDIVVPPMEQP
+1434 EEDVVPAVEQHT
-1446 EEAIPVVRKRRSVV
+1446 EAIPAR
-1460 FNDTIRF
+1460 
-1467 NDSTSG
+1467 
-1473 RFNDEVDE
+1473 
-1481 TGQNAHKRL
+1481 
-1490 REEPILN
+1490 
-1497 SPVPTKKPPEVVNP
+1497 PPEVCP
-1511 PSRPSGPFKLDE
+1511 PKVSGPFKLDE

-1532 WVKAEQHRKLDLPKI
+1532 WVKAEHHRKLDLPTI

-1555 ITVIPVRG
+1555 IKVIPVRG
-1563 VAYPEDKFQQLL
+1563 VAYPEEKFQQLL

-1587 RDYAMSPP
+1587 REYAMSPP
-1595 SHLRSPAYGGGGSNK
+1595 SHLRSPAYGGAVK

-1635 GSADVYT
+1635 GSADAYT

-1682 QKPLAESL
+1682 QKPLSDSL
-1690 AMYQPLLHSIY
+1690 TMYQPLLHSIY

-1720 LIAVLLGLMADNK
+1720 IIAVLLGLMADNK

-1795 KVIPDRLPDLDYDAV
+1795 KVIPDRLQDLEYDAV

-1823 IWWQQ
+1823 VWWQQ
-1828 RPSDTPLRTVK
+1828 RPSDTPLRTIK

-1849 GNTILQHLNKIP
+1849 GNSILQHLNKIP

-1877 NKESSSAAT
+1877 NKESSSNAA
-1886 VATANNQHA
+1886 NQHA
-1895 AAVANSNSENNNTQH
+1895 SAIVNSNSENNNTQH
-1910 RHGSRP
+1910 RSGSRP

-1935 TSQEGLAKLH
+1935 TSQEGLAKLY
-1945 EFKSRNADVDIL
+1945 EFKSRYSDVDIL

-1971 IDGLAELDAKN
+1971 IDGLAELDAKRH
-1982 QGLGD
+1982 GTGD
-1987 GNNKA
+1987 NDKKVLV
-1992 MAGNRVAA
+1992 GNRVTH
-2000 STINPDYW
+2000 STTNPDYW

-2019 NPGQPNS
+2019 NHTPNQQTS
-2026 ATVNGQ
+2026 TGNSQ
-2032 YSDNKIT
+2032 FSDNKIT
-2039 DENLNVN
+2039 DENLNLN
-2046 QLQQPKVN
+2046 QLQPKVN

-2065 SGLTVPMGGG
+2065 SGLGPTPGGNGGG
-2075 GVGGVGGGNSG
+2075 SGGNT
-2086 SISLHRRELLAQKLE
+2086 SIVSNIPLHRRELLAQKLE
-2101 QIKQQK
+2101 QLKQQK

>member
-13 DERCVHKVW
+13 DERCVHKLW
-22 KARVDGYEEAA
+22 KARVDGYEEAV

-45 EWNKYLGLIKKFVT
+45 EWNKYLGLIKKFVI

-98 IGAPKAKTKDLAV
+98 IGAPKVKTKDLAV
-111 QITLMYVE
+111 QITLMYIE
-119 IERHEVVLEE
+119 IEKHEIVLEE
-129 LLKGTDQKNPK
+129 LLKGTEQKNPK
-140 IVAACVAAVT
+140 IVASCVVTIT

-159 VMSIKPIVKKLPAL
+159 VISIKPIVKKLPAL
-173 LSDRDKAVRDEAKTL
+173 LSDRDKSVRDESKSL
-188 TIEIY
+188 SIEIY

-203 IASLPAVLLTELEA
+203 IASLPAVLLSELEA
-217 EFEKVSGEKAV
+217 EFEKVGNSKAI

-243 AVAISSGEVDDGAD
+243 TVASSGDVEDGAID
-257 ADEVDEAEE
+257 EEVDEAEE

-282 PKDFYEKLEAKKW
+282 PKDFYDKLEAKKW
-295 QERKESLEALEA
+295 QERKESLESLEI

-327 KVITKD
+327 KVISKD
-333 SNVVLV
+333 TNVVLV
-339 ALGGKCLAM
+339 ALGGKCLAL
-348 LAKGLGKKFNT
+348 LAKGLAKKFNP
-359 YAGACVP
+359 YAGACIP
-366 AVLEKFK
+366 AILEKFK
-373 EKKTNVVTALRDAI
+373 EKKTNVVTVLRDAI
-387 DAMYPATTLESIQE
+387 DAIYPSTTLEAIQE
-401 DILEALA
+401 DILEALG
-408 NKNPN
+408 NKNPS
-413 VKMETASFLARAFS
+413 VKMETASFLSRAFT
-427 KTVPTILNKKLLKAF
+427 KTLPTLINKKLLKAI
-442 VTALIKTLNESD
+442 VTTLLKTLNESD

-465 GTLMKLVGEKAIGPY
+465 GTAMKLVGEKAIGPFLT
-480 IAEVDALKQ
+480 EVDALKL
-489 AKIKECCDKAVIT
+489 AKIKDCCDKAVIT
-502 VKIPGPKKERPATAP
+502 IKIPGPRKERPATAP
-517 PKTNA
+517 AKSSAAPIVT
-522 GPATG
+522 TG
-527 AVKKGGS
+527 AVKKGGF

-540 ARPATAGVKKPAATK
+540 TRPATAGVKKSVGLK
-555 KAAAGGGGSGVA
+555 KIPGSSNASGGMSLS
-567 KSASASKVLP
+567 KSSSASKVLP
-577 TERDMSQEEIDD
+577 TERDMSQEEIDEKVTD
-589 RAAEILP
+589 ILP
-596 ADVTQGLGDSNWKTR
+596 PDVVQGLSDSNWKTR
-611 LAAVESLTGVIAD
+611 LAAVETLSGVISD
-624 LDPKGGHSQVVLRT
+624 FDSNCSHSQVILRF

-653 KGKLENVRA
+653 KIKLECVRA
-662 AVERLGIT
+662 TIERLGIT
-670 ATTAD
+670 ATTAN
-675 YIMNDIT
+675 YIINDIT
-682 EKLGDAKNSGPAGL
+682 EKLGDVKNNGPAGQ
-696 ALTAIAEA
+696 ALTAIADSM
-704 IKLEYAV
+704 KLEYAV
-711 AKVMEFAFEQKSPKV
+711 SKVMEFAFEQKSPKV

-745 NPKLLLE
+745 NPKLLLD

-764 VRAAGITLLGT
+764 VRAAGISLLGT
-775 MYLFMGN
+775 MYLYMGN
-782 TLAMF
+782 ALVMF

-795 KQQIQTEFD
+795 KQQIQAEFE
-804 KCAGQRPPAPT
+804 KCAGQKPPAPT
-815 RGLSKCASKASV
+815 RGLSKCSSKASM
-827 DDLDDDGEVEEQPA
+827 DDNLNENGETEEQPVV
-841 INMNDLFPR
+841 NMTDLFPR

-856 ITEALLAEISD
+856 ITESLLGEISD

-876 LEKLRAIIAEA
+876 LEKLRTIIGEA

-918 LCQQIAVAMGP
+918 ICDQIAIAMGP
-929 PSKQYVRVWFP
+929 SCKQYVRVFFP
-940 GIVKGLGDSKAF
+940 GFLKGLGDGKAF
-952 IRSACITCINIMG
+952 IRSASISCINTWG

-992 EVWGWLAEKLPG
+992 EVWGWLAEKLPP

-1013 ELHSLLPHLYANI
+1013 ELIAILPHLYANI

-1044 MIHLGYEGMV
+1044 MIHLGYDAMM

-1093 VEEPTKVVR
+1093 IEETKVVR
-1102 PGTAKVQKAA
+1102 PGTAKLLPKTVGLAP
-1112 AGGAAKANPA
+1112 KANA
-1122 PTSRKK
+1122 TTTSRKK
-1128 EEEVDTSPLLAI
+1128 EEEIDTSPLLAI

-1172 KEQMTSANVNKG
+1172 KEQMTAANVNRG

-1200 IDALIEDLPK
+1200 IEALIDDLPK

-1247 VFQMLIESQYVLAEN
+1247 VFQMLIEKQYVLAEN

-1277 PKDVVRNGVRS
+1277 PKDVVRNGVRT

-1302 FVFIMDALKSKNARQ
+1302 FVFVMDALKSKNARQ

-1361 AALNTVVQAYFLA
+1361 AALNAVVQAYFLA

-1400 KKTAAVKKPATI
+1400 KKTVIKKPSSSI
-1412 EIVKVPSSVEVH
+1412 EIVKVPSAIEMNLKNETNEE
-1424 APDSDPVVVE
+1424 DEE
-1434 EEDIVVPPMEQP
+1434 EEDVVPAVEQHT
-1446 EEAIPVVRKRRSVV
+1446 EAIP
-1460 FNDTIRF
+1460 
-1467 NDSTSG
+1467 
-1473 RFNDEVDE
+1473 
-1481 TGQNAHKRL
+1481 
-1490 REEPILN
+1490 
-1497 SPVPTKKPPEVVNP
+1497 
-1511 PSRPSGPFKLDE
+1511 
-1523 NVIAEIECN
+1523 
-1532 WVKAEQHRKLDLPKI
+1532 
-1547 DVSFIYDS
+1547 
-1555 ITVIPVRG
+1555 
-1563 VAYPEDKFQQLL
+1563 
-1575 ARTLHRP
+1575 AR
-1582 ISAHS
+1582 
-1587 RDYAMSPP
+1587 
-1595 SHLRSPAYGGGGSNK
+1595 
-1610 PKPTAN
+1610 

-1635 GSADVYT
+1635 GSADAYT

-1682 QKPLAESL
+1682 QKPLSDSL
-1690 AMYQPLLHSIY
+1690 TMYQPLLHSIY

-1720 LIAVLLGLMADNK
+1720 IIAVLLGLMADNK

-1795 KVIPDRLPDLDYDAV
+1795 KVIPDRLQDLEYDAV

-1823 IWWQQ
+1823 VWWQQ
-1828 RPSDTPLRTVK
+1828 RPSDTPLRTIK

-1849 GNTILQHLNKIP
+1849 GNSILQHLNKIP

-1877 NKESSSAAT
+1877 NKESSSNAA
-1886 VATANNQHA
+1886 NQHA
-1895 AAVANSNSENNNTQH
+1895 SAIVNSNSENNNTQH
-1910 RHGSRP
+1910 RSGSRP

-1935 TSQEGLAKLH
+1935 TSQEGLAKLY
-1945 EFKSRNADVDIL
+1945 EFKSRYSDVDIL

-1971 IDGLAELDAKN
+1971 IDGLAELDAKRH
-1982 QGLGD
+1982 GTGD
-1987 GNNKA
+1987 NDKKVLV
-1992 MAGNRVAA
+1992 GNRVTH
-2000 STINPDYW
+2000 STTNPDYW

-2019 NPGQPNS
+2019 NHTPNQQTS
-2026 ATVNGQ
+2026 TGNSQ
-2032 YSDNKIT
+2032 FSDNKIT
-2039 DENLNVN
+2039 DENLNLN
-2046 QLQQPKVN
+2046 QLQPKVN

-2065 SGLTVPMGGG
+2065 SGLGPTPGGNGGG
-2075 GVGGVGGGNSG
+2075 SGGNT
-2086 SISLHRRELLAQKLE
+2086 SIVSNIPLHRRELLAQKLE
-2101 QIKQQK
+2101 QLKQQK

>member
-13 DERCVHKVW
+13 DERCVHKLW

-45 EWNKYLGLIKKFVT
+45 EWNKYLGLVKKFVT

-72 ALVFVENSGNAGKT
+72 TLVFVENSGNAGKT
-86 VGEVMGGIITKC
+86 VGEVMSGIVTKC
-98 IGAPKAKTKDLAV
+98 IGAPKAKTKDLAG
-111 QITLMYVE
+111 QITLMYIE
-119 IERHEVVLEE
+119 IEKHEIVLEE
-129 LLKGTDQKNPK
+129 LLKGTEQKNPK
-140 IVAACVAAVT
+140 IVAACVVSIT
-150 QALREFGSK
+150 QALREFGNK
-159 VMSIKPIVKKLPAL
+159 VISIKPIVKKLPTL
-173 LSDRDKAVRDEAKTL
+173 LSDRDKAVRDESKAL

-217 EFEKVSGEKAV
+217 EFEKVSGDKAI

-243 AVAISSGEVDDGAD
+243 AVAASGSGEVDDGGDDNEA
-257 ADEVDEAEE
+257 DEAEE

-327 KVITKD
+327 KIISKD
-333 SNVVLV
+333 TNVVLV

-348 LAKGLGKKFNT
+348 LARGLAKKFNT

-366 AVLEKFK
+366 AILEKFK
-373 EKKTNVVTALRDAI
+373 EKKANVVTALRDAI
-387 DAMYPATTLESIQE
+387 DAIYPSTTLEAIQE
-401 DILEALA
+401 DILEALG

-413 VKMETASFLARAFS
+413 VKLETASFLARAFT
-427 KTVPTILNKKLLKAF
+427 KTLPTILNKKLLKAII
-442 VTALIKTLNESD
+442 TALLKTLNEPD
-454 PAVRDASAEAL
+454 PAVRDAAAEAL
-465 GTLMKLVGEKAIGPY
+465 GTAMKLVGEKAIGPHLT
-480 IAEVDALKQ
+480 EVDALKL
-489 AKIKECCDKAVIT
+489 AKIKECCEKAVIT
-502 VKIPGPKKERPATAP
+502 IKIPGPKKERPATAP
-517 PKTNA
+517 PKTTSTT
-522 GPATG
+522 TG

-540 ARPATAGVKKPAATK
+540 ARPATAGVKKAVPAK
-555 KAAAGGGGSGVA
+555 KAPGTGGGGGGGGGSGIA
-567 KSASASKVLP
+567 KSASSSKVLP
-577 TERDMSQEEIDD
+577 TERDMSAEEIDE
-589 RAAEILP
+589 RAVEILP
-596 ADVTQGLGDSNWKTR
+596 ADVVQGLADSNWKTR
-611 LAAVESLTGVIAD
+611 LAAVESLTGVISE
-624 LDPKGGHSQVVLRT
+624 LDPKCGHSQVILRFI
-638 LAKKPGLKDTNFQVL
+638 AKKPGLKDTNFQVL

-662 AVERLGIT
+662 VIEKLGLTI
-670 ATTAD
+670 TTAD

-682 EKLGDAKNSGPAGL
+682 EKLGDVKNSGPAGQ
-696 ALTAIAEA
+696 ALTAVAEA

-711 AKVMEFAFEQKSPKV
+711 SKVMEFAFEQKSPKV

-752 DSKKAVQSINPA
+752 DSRKAVQSINPA
-764 VRAAGITLLGT
+764 VRAAGIALLGT

-795 KQQIQTEFD
+795 KQQIQAEFD
-804 KCAGQRPPAPT
+804 KCAGQKPPAPT
-815 RGLSKCASKASV
+815 RGISKCPSRGSV
-827 DDLDDDGEVEEQPA
+827 DDNLEDDAEADDQPA
-841 INMNDLFPR
+841 VNLNDLLPR

-856 ITEALLAEISD
+856 ITESLLAELSD

-876 LEKLRAIIAEA
+876 LEKLKGIVNEA
-887 KLIKSNLG
+887 KLIKPNLG
-895 DLPQVLAQRLVD
+895 DLPQVMAQRLVD

-918 LCQQIAVAMGP
+918 ICQIIAIAMGP
-929 PSKQYVRVWFP
+929 PCKQYVRVFFP
-940 GIVKGLGDSKAF
+940 GILKGLGDGKAF
-952 IRSACITCINIMG
+952 IRSACISCINTWG

-971 EFFESEMIADAL
+971 EFFDGEMIADAL

-992 EVWGWLAEKLPG
+992 ELWGWIAEKLPP

-1013 ELHSLLPHLYANI
+1013 ELVAMLPHLYANI

-1044 MIHLGYEGMV
+1044 MIHLGYDAMM

-1093 VEEPTKVVR
+1093 VEEPKVVR
-1102 PGTAKVQKAA
+1102 PGTAKAQKAVL
-1112 AGGAAKANPA
+1112 GASAKANPPA
-1122 PTSRKK
+1122 ASRKK
-1128 EEEVDTSPLLAI
+1128 EEEVDNSPLLAI

-1247 VFQMLIESQYVLAEN
+1247 VFAMLIEKQYVLAEN

-1277 PKDVVRNGVRS
+1277 PKDVVRNGVRT

-1302 FVFIMDALKSKNARQ
+1302 FVFVMDALKSKNARQ
-1317 RAECLDELGYLIET
+1317 RAECLDELGFLIET
-1331 YGLTVCQPTQ
+1331 YGLSVCQPTQ

-1361 AALNTVVQAYFLA
+1361 AALNAVVQAYFLA

-1400 KKTAAVKKPATI
+1400 KKTAVKKPASTI
-1412 EIVKVPSSVEVH
+1412 EIVKVSSATEVN
-1424 APDSDPVVVE
+1424 VVE
-1434 EEDIVVPPMEQP
+1434 AEVAEEEEEPVPVEQP
-1446 EEAIPVVRKRRSVV
+1446 V
-1460 FNDTIRF
+1460 
-1467 NDSTSG
+1467 
-1473 RFNDEVDE
+1473 E
-1481 TGQNAHKRL
+1481 T
-1490 REEPILN
+1490 
-1497 SPVPTKKPPEVVNP
+1497 
-1511 PSRPSGPFKLDE
+1511 
-1523 NVIAEIECN
+1523 
-1532 WVKAEQHRKLDLPKI
+1532 LP
-1547 DVSFIYDS
+1547 
-1555 ITVIPVRG
+1555 
-1563 VAYPEDKFQQLL
+1563 
-1575 ARTLHRP
+1575 AR
-1582 ISAHS
+1582 
-1587 RDYAMSPP
+1587 
-1595 SHLRSPAYGGGGSNK
+1595 
-1610 PKPTAN
+1610 

-1627 LLRIIRGI
+1627 LLKTIRGI
-1635 GSADVYT
+1635 GSPDAYT
-1642 AHAAINELSDI
+1642 AHASINELSDI

-1670 IQSILQ
+1670 IQNILQ

-1682 QKPLAESL
+1682 QKPLVESL

-1720 LIAVLLGLMADNK
+1720 IIAVLLGLMADNK
-1733 LGGSTDDA
+1733 LGGSADDA

-1795 KVIPDRLPDLDYDAV
+1795 KVIPDRLQDLDYDSV

-1823 IWWQQ
+1823 VWWQQ

-1849 GNTILQHLNKIP
+1849 GNAILQHLNRIP

-1877 NKESSSAAT
+1877 NKETASSAT
-1886 VATANNQHA
+1886 NQHA
-1895 AAVANSNSENNNTQH
+1895 SAVANSNSENNNTQH
-1910 RHGSRP
+1910 RSGSRP

-1945 EFKSRNADVDIL
+1945 EFKSKNPDVDIL

-1971 IDGLAELDAKN
+1971 IDGLAELDAKKN
-1982 QGLGD
+1982 SVKESD
-1987 GNNKA
+1987 KKI
-1992 MAGNRVAA
+1992 MAPNCLPQ
-2000 STINPDYW
+2000 STTNPDYW

-2019 NPGQPNS
+2019 SQTANHQSS
-2026 ATVNGQ
+2026 AVHSQ
-2032 YSDNKIT
+2032 YADNKIT
-2039 DENLNVN
+2039 DENLNLN
-2046 QLQQPKVN
+2046 QMQPKVN
-2054 LLRKEVGGGLG
+2054 LLRKEAVGGLG
-2065 SGLTVPMGGG
+2065 SGLSPTTGTGTGGS
-2075 GVGGVGGGNSG
+2075 GNANIVS
-2086 SISLHRRELLAQKLE
+2086 SIPLHRRELLAQKLE

>member
-13 DERCVHKVW
+13 DERCVHKLW

-45 EWNKYLGLIKKFVT
+45 EWNKYLGLVKKFVT
-59 DSNAVAQEKGLEA
+59 DSNAAAQEKGLEA
-72 ALVFVENSGNAGKT
+72 TLVFVENSGNAGKT
-86 VGEVMGGIITKC
+86 VGEVMSGIITKC
-98 IGAPKAKTKDLAV
+98 IGAPRAKTKDLAG
-111 QITLMYVE
+111 QITLMYIE
-119 IERHEVVLEE
+119 IEKQDIVLEE
-129 LLKGTDQKNPK
+129 LLKGTEQKNPK
-140 IVAACVAAVT
+140 IVAACVVSIT
-150 QALREFGSK
+150 QALREFGNK
-159 VMSIKPIVKKLPAL
+159 VISIKPIVKKLPTL
-173 LSDRDKAVRDEAKTL
+173 LSDRDKAVRDESKSL

-203 IASLPAVLLTELEA
+203 IASLPAVLLAELET
-217 EFEKVSGEKAV
+217 EFEKVSGDKAI
-228 PTRYLRSQQEKQMLA
+228 PTRYLRSQQERQMLA
-243 AVAISSGEVDDGAD
+243 AVAASSSGDVEDVGDDNEA
-257 ADEVDEAEE
+257 DEAEE

-282 PKDFYEKLEAKKW
+282 PKDFYDKLEAKKW
-295 QERKESLEALEA
+295 QERKESLEALET

-327 KVITKD
+327 KIISKD
-333 SNVVLV
+333 TNVVLV

-348 LAKGLGKKFNT
+348 LARGLAKKFNT

-366 AVLEKFK
+366 AILEKFK
-373 EKKTNVVTALRDAI
+373 EKKVNVVTALREAI
-387 DAMYPATTLESIQE
+387 DAIYPSTSLEAIQE
-401 DILEALA
+401 DILEALG

-413 VKMETASFLARAFS
+413 VKLETASFLARAFT
-427 KTVPTILNKKLLKAF
+427 KTLPTILNKKLLKAII
-442 VTALIKTLNESD
+442 TALLKTLNEPD
-454 PAVRDASAEAL
+454 PAVRDSAAEAL
-465 GTLMKLVGEKAIGPY
+465 GTAMKLVGEKAIGPHLT
-480 IAEVDALKQ
+480 EVDALKL

-502 VKIPGPKKERPATAP
+502 IKIPGPKKERPATAP
-517 PKTNA
+517 PKTTST
-522 GPATG
+522 ATG

-534 TEPKPV
+534 TEPRPV
-540 ARPATAGVKKPAATK
+540 ARPATAGVKKVAPSK
-555 KAAAGGGGSGVA
+555 KAPGSGGAGGGGGGSGLS

-577 TERDMSQEEIDD
+577 TERDMSTDEIDEK
-589 RAAEILP
+589 AAEILP
-596 ADVTQGLGDSNWKTR
+596 TDVVQGLADSNWKTR
-611 LAAVESLTGVIAD
+611 LAAVESLTVVISE
-624 LDPKGGHSQVVLRT
+624 LDPKCGHSQVILRF

-653 KGKLENVRA
+653 KVKLENVK
-662 AVERLGIT
+662 AVVDKLGVT
-670 ATTAD
+670 TTTAD
-675 YIMNDIT
+675 YIINDIT
-682 EKLGDAKNSGPAGL
+682 EKLGDAKNSGPAGQ
-696 ALTAIAEA
+696 ALTSIADA

-711 AKVMEFAFEQKSPKV
+711 SKVMEFAFEQKSPKV
-726 QQEALTWVNNAIKE
+726 QQEALTWVNNALKE

-752 DSKKAVQSINPA
+752 DSRKAVQSINPA
-764 VRAAGITLLGT
+764 VRASGIALLGT

-795 KQQIQTEFD
+795 KQQIQAEFD
-804 KCAGQRPPAPT
+804 KCAGQKPPAAT
-815 RGLSKCASKASV
+815 RGQQAKCPSPGSV
-827 DDLDDDGEVEEQPA
+827 DDLDDEGEADDQPA
-841 INMNDLFPR
+841 ININDLLPR
-850 VDISSQ
+850 IDISTQ
-856 ITEALLAEISD
+856 ITESLLAELSD

-876 LEKLRAIIAEA
+876 LEKLRGIVTES
-887 KLIKSNLG
+887 KLIKPNLG
-895 DLPQVLAQRLVD
+895 DLPQVIAQRLVD

-918 LCQQIAVAMGP
+918 ICQLIATAMGP
-929 PSKQYVRVWFP
+929 PCKQYVRVFFP
-940 GIVKGLGDSKAF
+940 GFLKGLGDGKAF
-952 IRSACITCINIMG
+952 IRSACISCINTWG

-971 EFFESEMIADAL
+971 EFFDGEMIADAL
-983 KTGSPALKT
+983 KIGSPALKT
-992 EVWGWLAEKLPG
+992 EVWGWLAEKLPP

-1013 ELHSLLPHLYANI
+1013 ELVAILPHLYANI

-1044 MIHLGYEGMV
+1044 MIHLGYDAMM

-1093 VEEPTKVVR
+1093 VEEPKVVR
-1102 PGTAKVQKAA
+1102 PGTGKVQKAA
-1112 AGGAAKANPA
+1112 VGVSAKANPA
-1122 PTSRKK
+1122 AAARKK
-1128 EEEVDTSPLLAI
+1128 EEEVDNSPLLAI

-1200 IDALIEDLPK
+1200 IDALVEDLPK

-1247 VFQMLIESQYVLAEN
+1247 VFGMLIEKQYVLAEN
-1262 EGSSFVPHL
+1262 EGSSFAPHL

-1277 PKDVVRNGVRS
+1277 PKDVVRNGVRT

-1302 FVFIMDALKSKNARQ
+1302 FIFVMDALKSKNARQ

-1331 YGLTVCQPTQ
+1331 YGLSVCQPTQ

-1361 AALNTVVQAYFLA
+1361 AALNAVVQAYFLA

-1400 KKTAAVKKPATI
+1400 KKTAIKKPTNSI
-1412 EIVKVPSSVEVH
+1412 EIVKVPSATEVNNVVETE
-1424 APDSDPVVVE
+1424 PVE
-1434 EEDIVVPPMEQP
+1434 EEEEPLPVEQP
-1446 EEAIPVVRKRRSVV
+1446 V
-1460 FNDTIRF
+1460 
-1467 NDSTSG
+1467 
-1473 RFNDEVDE
+1473 
-1481 TGQNAHKRL
+1481 
-1490 REEPILN
+1490 EP
-1497 SPVPTKKPPEVVNP
+1497 
-1511 PSRPSGPFKLDE
+1511 
-1523 NVIAEIECN
+1523 
-1532 WVKAEQHRKLDLPKI
+1532 LP
-1547 DVSFIYDS
+1547 
-1555 ITVIPVRG
+1555 
-1563 VAYPEDKFQQLL
+1563 
-1575 ARTLHRP
+1575 AR
-1582 ISAHS
+1582 
-1587 RDYAMSPP
+1587 
-1595 SHLRSPAYGGGGSNK
+1595 
-1610 PKPTAN
+1610 
-1616 LADALPKLDPN
+1616 LADVLPKLDPN

-1635 GSADVYT
+1635 GSADAYT

-1720 LIAVLLGLMADNK
+1720 IIAVLLGLMADNK
-1733 LGGSTDDA
+1733 LGGSADDA

-1752 KILDRTNFTNLNCA
+1752 KILDRTNFTHLNCA

-1795 KVIPDRLPDLDYDAV
+1795 KVIPDRLQDLDYDSV

-1823 IWWQQ
+1823 SWWQQ

-1849 GNTILQHLNKIP
+1849 GNAILQHLSRIP

-1877 NKESSSAAT
+1877 NKESASSAA
-1886 VATANNQHA
+1886 NQNA
-1895 AAVANSNSENNNTQH
+1895 SAVANSNSENNNTQH
-1910 RHGSRP
+1910 RSSSRP

-1935 TSQEGLAKLH
+1935 TSQEGLAKLY
-1945 EFKSRNADVDIL
+1945 EFKSKNSDVDIL
-1957 PFLKGASVSFQKYI
+1957 PFLKGASVSFQRYI
-1971 IDGLAELDAKN
+1971 IDGLAELDAKKLN
-1982 QGLGD
+1982 SKD
-1987 GNNKA
+1987 SDKKI
-1992 MAGNRVAA
+1992 MAANCMPQ
-2000 STINPDYW
+2000 STTNPDYW

-2019 NPGQPNS
+2019 GQS
-2026 ATVNGQ
+2026 ANHQSNTGHGQ
-2032 YSDNKIT
+2032 YTDNKIT
-2039 DENLNVN
+2039 DENLNLN
-2046 QLQQPKVN
+2046 QMQPKVN
-2054 LLRKEVGGGLG
+2054 ILRKEAGGGLG
-2065 SGLTVPMGGG
+2065 SGLSPTPGGG
-2075 GVGGVGGGNSG
+2075 IGGNSNA
-2086 SISLHRRELLAQKLE
+2086 SIVSSIPLHRRELLAQKLE

>member
-203 IASLPAVLLTELEA
+203 IASLPAVLLAELEA

-295 QERKESLEALEA
+295 QERKESLEALET

-408 NKNPN
+408 NKNPS

-1184 LIANMFHED
+1184 LIANMFHDD

-1331 YGLTVCQPTQ
+1331 YGLT
-1341 QAALKEIAKHIS
+1341 AALKEIAKHIS

-1446 EEAIPVVRKRRSVV
+1446 EEAIPVVR
-1460 FNDTIRF
+1460 
-1467 NDSTSG
+1467 
-1473 RFNDEVDE
+1473 
-1481 TGQNAHKRL
+1481 
-1490 REEPILN
+1490 
-1497 SPVPTKKPPEVVNP
+1497 PPEVVNP

-1795 KVIPDRLPDLDYDAV
+1795 KNNTRKSYEKVRKGLAQQANMCRDAVIPDRLPDLDYDAV

-2008 MERLNSLMTKT
+2008 MERLNSLM
-2019 NPGQPNS
+2019 
-2026 ATVNGQ
+2026 
-2032 YSDNKIT
+2032 
-2039 DENLNVN
+2039 ERL
-2046 QLQQPKVN
+2046 
-2054 LLRKEVGGGLG
+2054 
-2065 SGLTVPMGGG
+2065 
-2075 GVGGVGGGNSG
+2075 
-2086 SISLHRRELLAQKLE
+2086 
-2101 QIKQQK
+2101 